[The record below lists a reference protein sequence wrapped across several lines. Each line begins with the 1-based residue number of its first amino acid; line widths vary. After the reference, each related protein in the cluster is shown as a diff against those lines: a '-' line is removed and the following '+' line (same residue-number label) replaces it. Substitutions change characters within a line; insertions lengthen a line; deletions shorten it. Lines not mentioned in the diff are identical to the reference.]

1 VTTRNVGNSTRGGG
15 SGCTSA
21 PAVAE
26 FFRRGGWL
34 EGEEK
39 ETGDNDD
46 VSNSV
51 VVSIVVIFYGLWRRR
66 INMPAMTTKI
76 QWRFGIGG
84 HLACCCCIS

>member
-1 VTTRNVGNSTRGGG
+1 MRNVGNSTHGGD

-21 PAVAE
+21 LVVAE
-26 FFRRGGWL
+26 IFRGGGWL

-39 ETGDNDD
+39 GTGDDNG

-66 INMPAMTTKI
+66 INMPAVTTKI

>member
-1 VTTRNVGNSTRGGG
+1 MLAIVLVVVAAGVRVDRRWQKFLGG
-15 SGCTSA
+15 
-21 PAVAE
+21 
-26 FFRRGGWL
+26 GGWL

-39 ETGDNDD
+39 ETGDDND

-51 VVSIVVIFYGLWRRR
+51 VVSIVVIFYGFWRRR

-84 HLACCCCIS
+84 HFACCCCVC